1 MKVGLIGLG
10 AMGRGMARRLA
21 QARLLS
27 AVWNR
32 TRSTAAVLAEDLG
45 VVACADPAALAHECD
60 LIVTSVSADAD
71 VLEVLAAMQG
81 GLSHG
86 KIVVDTSTIGV
97 DTVVQAAKRV
107 ADSGVWFID
116 APVSGGTEGAHSGT
130 LVIMAGGDA
139 AAIDQAMPVLEAI
152 AKRVV
157 RVGESGQGQA
167 AKAVNQVMCAG
178 INQAVCEALAFG
190 EALGLDMATVI
201 ELLRG
206 GAAGNWFL
214 EHRGPTMLRGSFEP
228 GFKCALHY
236 KDLSICRR
244 MLDGLGVAL
253 PVVEMTLKHYQRLLD
268 QGYGEEDISAL
279 YRLKQAMFASGNKR
293 SL

>member
-10 AMGRGMARRLA
+10 AMGRGMAQRLA
-21 QARLLS
+21 RAQLLS

-45 VVACADPAALAHECD
+45 VAACNDPATLADECD
-60 LIVTSVSADAD
+60 LIVISVSADAD

-81 GLSHG
+81 GLGHG

-97 DTVVQAAKRV
+97 DTVLQAAQRA
-107 ADSGVWFID
+107 ADSGAWFID
-116 APVSGGTEGAHSGT
+116 APVSGGVEGAHSGT
-130 LVIMAGGDA
+130 LVVMAGGDA
-139 AAIDQAMPVLEAI
+139 AVIERAMPVLKAI

-190 EALGLDMATVI
+190 EALDLNMTAVI

-214 EHRGPTMLRGSFEP
+214 EHRGLTMLCGSFEA
-228 GFKCALHY
+228 GFKCSLHY
-236 KDLSICRR
+236 KDLSICQR

-253 PVVEMTLKHYQRLLD
+253 PVVEMTLRHYQRLLD
-268 QGYGEEDISAL
+268 QGYGEEDISTL
-279 YRLKQAMFASGNKR
+279 YRLKQAMFISGNKR